1 MNKHD
6 YRHLLKAQTS
16 AIMSKIEDLQAEI
29 DKLQE
34 KIRKNQEELAVPHLV
49 LPTENKKDTNDYD
62 EAAKQVDDVYKA
74 IYGPQYHPIE
84 LPPFDPNVSTYPL
97 YQADPT
103 MIHDV
108 NSGKQIGIDTL
119 SEAIKKAYEN
129 IRPTEQFVLPDSKP
143 KTIKWLKYGAPFV
156 LGEEHS
162 FTWDK
167 EYKAEYI
174 GVDSAV
180 EHKCICDIVELM
192 KQGCVCRG
200 V

>member
-1 MNKHD
+1 MNTD
-6 YRHLLKAQTS
+6 YKSRKCQHTNVM
-16 AIMSKIEDLQAEI
+16 MSKIKDLQAEI
-29 DKLQE
+29 DKLHE
-34 KIRKNQEELAVPHLV
+34 RIRKNQEELAVPHLF
-49 LPTENKKDTNDYD
+49 LPTENKKDINNYD
-62 EAAKQVDDVYKA
+62 EAAKQIVDDVYKA

-143 KTIKWLKYGAPFV
+143 KTVKWLKYGAPFV
-156 LGEEHS
+156 LGEERG

-174 GVDSAV
+174 GVDPIV
-180 EHKCICDIVELM
+180 EHKCTCDIVSLM